1 MSNGLAKLYGMDN
14 KIVVA
19 CFASVLSELEDTH
32 SRSQRR
38 LRGGHRTVIDE
49 LKADGHYTP
58 EWISQ
63 EFIKVENGESR
74 ESRRIR
80 DFVHD
85 VGWAAE
91 LKILEKR

>member
-1 MSNGLAKLYGMDN
+1 MTEENITLHGMDN

-32 SRSQRR
+32 SRTRQR
-38 LRGGHRTVIDE
+38 LGGGHRTVIDE
-49 LKADGHYTP
+49 LKADGRYTA
-58 EWISQ
+58 EWVSK
-63 EFIKVENGESR
+63 EFVRVENGDSR

-91 LKILEKR
+91 LKIPEKR